1 MLRRQLNPNPLPVAL
16 CLSSSSSSCCVEHTP
31 KLPEHSLRVERHRH
45 HPVQALCV
53 VACLIWLGFI
63 EGAPLLR
70 SVTDLFVFPPLCRS
84 SSSCLASTFIAV
96 GSTFCV
102 LAGPLSSSVLNH
114 RWVCLLVSFV
124 FSVVCSMCLRV
135 LRTGRRG

>member
-1 MLRRQLNPNPLPVAL
+1 M
-16 CLSSSSSSCCVEHTP
+16 EHTP
-31 KLPEHSLRVERHRH
+31 KLPEHSLREERHRH

-70 SVTDLFVFPPLCRS
+70 LVTDLFVFPPPATRTPLRRS

-114 RWVCLLVSFV
+114 RWVCLWVSFV

-135 LRTGRRG
+135 LRTGKGVGEECGERSLISANQEHY